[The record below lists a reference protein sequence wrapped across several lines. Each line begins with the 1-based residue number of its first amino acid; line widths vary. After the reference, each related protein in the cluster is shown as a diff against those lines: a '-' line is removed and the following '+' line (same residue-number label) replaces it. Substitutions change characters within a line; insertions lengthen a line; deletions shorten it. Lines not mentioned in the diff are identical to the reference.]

1 MSSQS
6 RRQGRLS
13 CTSDVLQ
20 SLLQDGKSP
29 LAKGFLRWRVWK
41 EWPTV
46 VGQEIARHTEPVDYR
61 QGVLYVWVKNST
73 RMQEVSFLSRQIISK
88 INEFVGRKWVI
99 RIRYTLD
106 PKSIPDREQFKGQLN
121 KIGF

>member
-13 CTSDVLQ
+13 CASDVLQ